1 MKCLIVSLSSRQ
13 RRSMSNIFAFADEY
27 DMVQLRNDVLTV
39 AIELDWAWRIKY
51 DAVIAHVNVA
61 RMCDMLQSSA
71 KLYDYI
77 A

>member
-1 MKCLIVSLSSRQ
+1 
-13 RRSMSNIFAFADEY
+13 MSNIFAFADEY
-27 DMVQLRNDVLTV
+27 DMIQLRNDVLTV
-39 AIELDWAWRIKY
+39 AIELDWARRIKY